1 MGNESEWAVV
11 RRWVGTTEIIDGLG
25 ISKRIGVALGFPADD
40 NERTLRLWGTPRHV
54 YSLCMNLYQSFTAVV
69 AIAVPALLTPS
80 LHAQG
85 GSVEPTLEQITA
97 EQDWVARSPG
107 SPRWLVDGSGIMYS
121 ARREG
126 LVGRD
131 FNDSYLIFTRSALT
145 DERPVSNMITPENP
159 GPYFTARGD
168 WDADANRRLISHSGD
183 LFLYDATINTTTQL
197 TRTTDREGSA
207 MFLSDNLRIAYTR
220 GSNWYI
226 RSGSAVGPV
235 EMQAADIRYSEAP
248 KDPAEQREKNE
259 ENRDYLQKQQ
269 RELFEII
276 RLQDERGAVREDDRY
291 AWDQAED
298 PTETPGPFYMG
309 KDLRGMGTWLSPSG
323 AHMLVA
329 TAPNSRNNDKRDIM
343 PDYINEDGYVSTRS
357 VRSKVGLYSETP
369 VSYHL
374 LDLEAER
381 VIDISLD
388 DLPTIKDDPLAWL
401 KEEKKDQD
409 ATDEDAADEPLDSIE
424 QAERE
429 AERERKKEEAKQNA
443 KPRPVSGLGVRWSDS
458 GRFAAIMLRSHDNK
472 DRWIVLVDTQT
483 LDDEGNPSVTCAHHL
498 RDEAWINWS
507 FNEFGFIPHTD
518 TLWYVSEESNFA
530 RLYRYDPESGI
541 AEALTGDLH
550 EVREITFTN
559 DGSAVYFRSNR
570 KHPGVQE
577 IERLHLATG
586 ALTPITKME
595 GTVSDF
601 ALSPDE
607 SKIVFRYSNIN
618 LSPELFLV
626 DVTVPD
632 VTPKRLTYTITEQF
646 QAMHINTP
654 EIVPIPSSHTEQPIY
669 TRVYLPDSEKFPGKR
684 PIVVFSHGAG
694 YLQFANYEW
703 KNYTR
708 EHMFHTILNNEG
720 FIVLAPDFRASS
732 GYGRDWRTA
741 IYRKMGFPE
750 LEDLKDTIDWA
761 VEHHNGDPDRV
772 GIYGGSYGG
781 FMTLMA
787 MFLEPETY
795 KAGAALRSVTDWRH
809 YNHGYT
815 SNILNTP
822 DIDPE
827 AFDISSPINHAEG
840 LQGHLL
846 MLHGLLDD
854 NVVAQDIIRLSQR
867 LIELEKENWELA
879 LHPIEPHGYKEPSSW
894 LDQLRRIH
902 KLFNAELNSK

>member
-1 MGNESEWAVV
+1 
-11 RRWVGTTEIIDGLG
+11 
-25 ISKRIGVALGFPADD
+25 
-40 NERTLRLWGTPRHV
+40 
-54 YSLCMNLYQSFTAVV
+54 MNLIQTLAVC
-69 AIAVPALLTPS
+69 AIAAPSFVVSPAI
-80 LHAQG
+80 AQ
-85 GSVEPTLEQITA
+85 EKTQPTLEQITQ
-97 EQDWVARSPG
+97 EPDWIAMSP
-107 SPRWLVDGSGIMYS
+107 SNPRWLVDGSGILYR
-121 ARREG
+121 ARRPG
-126 LVGRD
+126 RVGRD
-131 FNDSYLIFTRSALT
+131 FSDDYMIFTRTIDAT
-145 DERPVSNMITPENP
+145 DRPIAHRITPENP

-168 WDADANRRLISHSGD
+168 WSEDGSRRLLNHNGD
-183 LFLYDATINTTTQL
+183 LFLFDTQRGNTTQL
-197 TRTTDREGSA
+197 TRTSDRESSA
-207 MFLSDNLRIAYTR
+207 MFMANNTQIAFSR
-220 GSNWYI
+220 GGNWYI
-226 RSGSAVGPV
+226 RPLSGPIEV
-235 EMQAADIRYSEAP
+235 QAADIRFSDEP
-248 KDPAEQREKNE
+248 KDPKEKREKDIE
-259 ENRDYLQKQQ
+259 KRDGLQNQQ

-276 RLQDERGAVREDDRY
+276 VLDDKREAMREDDRY

-309 KDLRGMGTWLSPSG
+309 KDRRSQGAWLSPSG
-323 AHMLVA
+323 SHMLIA
-329 TAPNSRNNDKRDIM
+329 TAPSKRPSDKRDMM

-357 VRSKVGLYSETP
+357 VRTKVGLQTETP
-369 VSYHL
+369 VAFHL
-374 LDLEAER
+374 LDLINEK
-381 VIDISLD
+381 VFDLSFD
-388 DLPTIKDDPLAWL
+388 DLPLITDDPLAWL
-401 KEEKKDQD
+401 KEKE
-409 ATDEDAADEPLDSIE
+409 EDEPSDSIE
-424 QAERE
+424 QAEQDKAKE
-429 AERERKKEEAKQNA
+429 AEKKNA
-443 KPRPVSGLGVRWSDS
+443 KPRPVSSLGTRWSDS
-458 GRFAAIMLRSHDNK
+458 GRYGAFMIKSHDNK
-472 DRWIVLVDTQT
+472 DRWIVLIDTQT
-483 LDDEGNPSVTCAHHL
+483 LDEEGNPSVTCAHHL

-507 FNEFGFIPHTD
+507 FNEFGFIPGTD
-518 TLWYVSEESNFA
+518 TLWYVSEESNYA
-530 RLYRYDPESGI
+530 QLYTYDTESGE
-541 AEALTGDLH
+541 AEARTGDLH
-550 EVREITFTN
+550 EVRGVTFTR

-586 ALTPITKME
+586 ALSPMTKME
-595 GTVSDF
+595 GTVSGF

-607 SKIVFRYSNIN
+607 TKVVFTYSN
-618 LSPELFLV
+618 LTTPPELYLA
-626 DVTVPD
+626 DVTTPD
-632 VTPKRLTYTITEQF
+632 ATPKRLTHTITEEF
-646 QAMHINTP
+646 LNTEFNTP

-669 TRVYLPDSEKFPGKR
+669 TRVYLPDSELFPGKR

-741 IYRKMGFPE
+741 IYRKMGYPE
-750 LEDLKDTIDWA
+750 LEDFKDTIDWA
-761 VEHHNGDPDRV
+761 VENHNGDIDRV

-902 KLFNAELNSK
+902 KLFEEQLLVE